1 MQEEEMRMRRKEKR
15 NEILQKYKTLVITRG
30 DFKIGGGAHDDP
42 LGMEMAPR
50 MEPST

>member
-1 MQEEEMRMRRKEKR
+1 MRRKEKR
-15 NEILQKYKTLVITRG
+15 NEILQKYKTLVITCG
-30 DFKIGGGAHDDP
+30 DFKILGGGGAHDDP